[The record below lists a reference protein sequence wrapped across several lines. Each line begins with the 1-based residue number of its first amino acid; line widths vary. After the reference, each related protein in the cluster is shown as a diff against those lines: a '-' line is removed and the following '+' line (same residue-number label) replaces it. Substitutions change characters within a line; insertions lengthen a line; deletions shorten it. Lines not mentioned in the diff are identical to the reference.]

1 MSKAGKSKFDLAV
14 INLVKKKREELE
26 LTQDDLA
33 FYLDVHRSYIGQ
45 VERPLSKSKYNI
57 NQLNRLAYEMGCSPK
72 EFIPD
77 KATDEKVVSGRRKQK
92 K

>member
-1 MSKAGKSKFDLAV
+1 MK
-14 INLVKKKREELE
+14 

-45 VERPLSKSKYNI
+45 VERPTSKSKYNL
-57 NQLNRLAYEMGCSPK
+57 NQLNRLAYEMGCSPQD
-72 EFIPD
+72 FIPA
-77 KATDEKVVSGRRKQK
+77 KASDEKVVSGRRKQK